1 MREGQVEL
9 GQHQEADESA
19 RDAPAADARSSAN
32 AFLVLGLHLLWK
44 LGQLLSR
51 FFYLDAAGV
60 GHADDLAAGR
70 GVAAVVVVVV
80 VVVVVGGR
88 GAGGVLV
95 GVVGGARGV
104 ANVLVVEVR
113 LGCWW

>member
-32 AFLVLGLHLLWK
+32 AFLVLGLQLLWK
-44 LGQLLSR
+44 LRHLLSR

-60 GHADDLAAGR
+60 GHAGDLAASR
-70 GVAAVVVVVV
+70 GVAAVVAVVVVV

-88 GAGGVLV
+88 CSRLVLRWWWGAGG
-95 GVVGGARGV
+95 GGGW
-104 ANVLVVEVR
+104 
-113 LGCWW
+113 C